1 MEFTRK
7 SQPALLYDSIFKK
20 HLALNNIIFSGTVEL
35 FQSVFETV
43 GLTLLFSVIIKPY
56 YFAVILRSS
65 CRYDVTCKF
74 LKILQRLSKMTCK
87 SWFLCFKKKINAKPV
102 LILNTSRFSLFTFL
116 VEKGLIL
123 GRIMAKLRA

>member
-7 SQPALLYDSIFKK
+7 SQPEPLYDSILKK
-20 HLALNNIIFSGTVEL
+20 HLALNNIIFNGTVEL

-65 CRYDVTCKF
+65 CCV
-74 LKILQRLSKMTCK
+74 
-87 SWFLCFKKKINAKPV
+87 PV
-102 LILNTSRFSLFTFL
+102 LD
-116 VEKGLIL
+116 V
-123 GRIMAKLRA
+123 KLREIIIKNKK